1 MIDLTGK
8 GILIVGAKRI
18 GQTVAMRLAQE
29 GVNVA
34 ITYRNS
40 RAEAKHGQ
48 APIASRVNRVDSG
61 RHLARPGWEG

>member
-34 ITYRNS
+34 IAYRNS
-40 RAEAKHGQ
+40 RAEADHLQ
-48 APIASRVNRVDSG
+48 VHIASRVDRVDSG
-61 RHLARPGWEG
+61 WHLAGPAWEG